1 MQVTYPYYMR
11 FFPRILV
18 ILVFCCSSFILS
30 AQTNYAEAIARFVED
45 HNARVSMRNWVKT
58 ETAPVSI
65 RLNERNELEAFIDN
79 ENKLRITL
87 QREEDTDMDELFPY
101 NIDSALI
108 VMTNETVVII
118 DPVEKI
124 HFAFLKALG
133 LRAIGII
140 NYVKRIRLLIHQ
152 REIPVKPDGQAMCR
166 VQGRMLKVVCHFF
179 LNPMFYLV

>member
-124 HFAFLKALG
+124 HFAFS
-133 LRAIGII
+133 
-140 NYVKRIRLLIHQ
+140 LI
-152 REIPVKPDGQAMCR
+152 
-166 VQGRMLKVVCHFF
+166 
-179 LNPMFYLV
+179 